1 VITKDSIFGYREYRL
16 IGDDFERF
24 FNRVADEALTI
35 YTIRPTEGGVTF
47 RTWFF
52 AEKALR
58 EITEELGL
66 EIERTSSGGLPIF
79 LSKYKHRYGIFA
91 GIIITF
97 LFLIFTSFFIF
108 DIQIDGNYL
117 IYDED
122 ILRVLEE
129 NGLYKGA
136 LAHRIDPQRVK
147 LELLEEFESISYA
160 YVNLKG
166 SRAEVRIIE
175 SNLPP
180 ALDSTTPCNIVAAE
194 DGQII
199 RFETYRGEACVL
211 RGEGVEEGQLLV
223 TGVLDSKRIGY
234 RTVHASA
241 LIMARTM
248 QTITITQPYITTEQ
262 VLSGEEER
270 VYTLNILGIE
280 IALGKKNSD
289 FDFFHEEKE
298 SASLTLWGGRTLPVS
313 FTKTVRYGLTEV
325 EKVFSQDEALEH
337 LRQQIEERERIGF
350 CGLEVESKEENV
362 VTTEEGV
369 TMTATYTVI
378 KNIAKEQEIYLSS
391 PK

>member
-1 VITKDSIFGYREYRL
+1 MITKDSIFGYREYRL

-35 YTIRPTEGGVTF
+35 YTIRPTVGGVTF
-47 RTWFF
+47 RAWLF
-52 AEKALR
+52 AEDSLK
-58 EITEELGL
+58 EIARELGL
-66 EIERTSSGGLPIF
+66 ELERTSSGGLPIF

-91 GIIITF
+91 GIAITLF
-97 LFLIFTSFFIF
+97 FLIFTSFFIF
-108 DIQIDGNYL
+108 DIKIEGNYL

-136 LAHRIDPQRVK
+136 LAHKIDPQTIK
-147 LELLEEFESISYA
+147 LELLEEFESVAYA
-160 YVNLKG
+160 YVNLRG
-166 SRAEVRIIE
+166 SYAEVRIIE

-194 DGQII
+194 SGQII
-199 RFETYRGEACVL
+199 RFETYKGEACAV

-241 LIMARTM
+241 LIMARTR
-248 QTITITQPYITTEQ
+248 QTITLTQPYITTEQ

-270 VYTLNILGIE
+270 VYTLNIMGIK
-280 IALGKKNSD
+280 LTFGKKNSD
-289 FDFFHEEKE
+289 FELFHEENDVT
-298 SASLTLWGGRTLPVS
+298 SLTLSGGRVLPVS
-313 FTKTVRYGLTEV
+313 MTKTVRYGLTEV
-325 EKVFSQDEALEH
+325 EKVFSQEEALTH
-337 LRQQIEERERIGF
+337 LREQLEERERIGF
-350 CGLEVESKEENV
+350 SGLEIENKEENII
-362 VTTEEGV
+362 TTEEGV
-369 TMTATYTVI
+369 TLTATYTVI

-391 PK
+391 PQ